1 MNEHADAAWPLAM
14 HASAEAT
21 DQPLESVRALLDSR
35 SGRHFADSVLNG
47 LFRGATLEDAIASPA
62 TPRQWMT
69 WTISRRTTREHGIP
83 AGLPYLT
90 GWVIQAEIP
99 DQEGA
104 D

>member
-1 MNEHADAAWPLAM
+1 
-14 HASAEAT
+14 
-21 DQPLESVRALLDSR
+21 
-35 SGRHFADSVLNG
+35 
-47 LFRGATLEDAIASPA
+47 
-62 TPRQWMT
+62 MT

-83 AGLPYLT
+83 AGLTYLT